1 MITVLA
7 GGVGAAKFLEGLAAV
22 MPPEQITVIAN
33 TGDDAEFHGLHVSP
47 DVDTVM
53 YTLAG
58 MVDRERGWGLAGD
71 TFHFLEALGRFGEE
85 TWFQLGD
92 RDLATHWKRTLRL
105 RQGATLS
112 EVTEELRR
120 ALGVECRILPMSDD
134 PARTR
139 LRTTAGPLAFQEY
152 FVKLRQQPEV
162 LEADFSE
169 AAASRP
175 SPGVLE
181 AIRTAEGVI
190 LAPSNP
196 ILSIGPILAVPGIR
210 EALRLRSLR
219 PALAGSGQAG
229 QALRNTAAPLVA
241 VSPIIG
247 GRALKGPADRI
258 LSSLGLG
265 ASAAAVAELYRD
277 LLDIFVLDQEDA
289 HLREEVEGKG
299 MQVVITQTVMNS
311 PQARQDLARTVLQAL
326 RNRNYK

>member
-1 MITVLA
+1 MIIVLA

-58 MVDRERGWGLAGD
+58 MVDRERGWGIAGD

-120 ALGVECRILPMSDD
+120 ALGVACRILPMSDD

-139 LRTTAGPLAFQEY
+139 LRTTAGLLAFQEY
-152 FVKLRQQPEV
+152 FVKLRQEPEV
-162 LEADFSE
+162 LEADCSE

-181 AIRTAEGVI
+181 AIRTAQGVI
-190 LAPSNP
+190 IAPSNP

-210 EALRLRSLR
+210 EALR
-219 PALAGSGQAG
+219 
-229 QALRNTAAPLVA
+229 NTAAPVAA

>member
-58 MVDRERGWGLAGD
+58 MVDRERGWGIAGD

-139 LRTTAGPLAFQEY
+139 LRTTAGLLAFQEY

-175 SPGVLE
+175 SPGILE
-181 AIRTAEGVI
+181 AIRTAQGVI

-210 EALRLRSLR
+210 EALR
-219 PALAGSGQAG
+219 
-229 QALRNTAAPLVA
+229 NTAAPVAA

-277 LLDIFVLDQEDA
+277 FLDIFVLDREDA
-289 HLREEVEGKG
+289 HLREEVERKG
-299 MQVVITQTVMNS
+299 MKAVVTQTVMNS
-311 PQARQDLARTVLQAL
+311 PQARQDLAQVVLEAL
-326 RNRNYK
+326 DGNSDG

>member
-1 MITVLA
+1 MIVVLA

-58 MVDRERGWGLAGD
+58 MVDRERGWGIAGD

-120 ALGVECRILPMSDD
+120 ALGVACRILPMSDD

-139 LRTTAGPLAFQEY
+139 LRTTAGLLAFQE
-152 FVKLRQQPEV
+152 
-162 LEADFSE
+162 
-169 AAASRP
+169 
-175 SPGVLE
+175 
-181 AIRTAEGVI
+181 
-190 LAPSNP
+190 
-196 ILSIGPILAVPGIR
+196 
-210 EALRLRSLR
+210 
-219 PALAGSGQAG
+219 
-229 QALRNTAAPLVA
+229 
-241 VSPIIG
+241 
-247 GRALKGPADRI
+247 
-258 LSSLGLG
+258 
-265 ASAAAVAELYRD
+265 
-277 LLDIFVLDQEDA
+277 
-289 HLREEVEGKG
+289 
-299 MQVVITQTVMNS
+299 
-311 PQARQDLARTVLQAL
+311 
-326 RNRNYK
+326 

>member
-1 MITVLA
+1 MIIVLA

-58 MVDRERGWGLAGD
+58 MVDRERGWGIAGD

-120 ALGVECRILPMSDD
+120 ALGVACRILPMSDD

-139 LRTTAGPLAFQEY
+139 LRTTAGLLAFQEY

-175 SPGVLE
+175 SPGILE
-181 AIRTAEGVI
+181 AIRTAQGVI

-210 EALRLRSLR
+210 EALR
-219 PALAGSGQAG
+219 
-229 QALRNTAAPLVA
+229 NTAAPVAA

-277 LLDIFVLDQEDA
+277 FLDIFVLDREDA
-289 HLREEVEGKG
+289 HLREEVERKG
-299 MQVVITQTVMNS
+299 MKAVVTQTVMNS
-311 PQARQDLARTVLQAL
+311 PQARQDLAQVVLEAL
-326 RNRNYK
+326 DGNSDG

>member
-92 RDLATHWKRTLRL
+92 RDLATHLRRTRRL
-105 RQGATLS
+105 QEGATLS

-120 ALGVECRILPMSDD
+120 ALGVACRILPMSDD
-134 PARTR
+134 RARTR
-139 LRTTAGPLAFQEY
+139 LRTTAGLLAFQEY

-210 EALRLRSLR
+210 EALR
-219 PALAGSGQAG
+219 
-229 QALRNTAAPLVA
+229 NTAAPVVA

-277 LLDIFVLDQEDA
+277 FLDIFVLDQEDA

-326 RNRNYK
+326 RNRNYI

>member
-7 GGVGAAKFLEGLAAV
+7 GGVGAAKFLEGLAVV

-58 MVDRERGWGLAGD
+58 LVDRERGWGIAGD

-112 EVTEELRR
+112 EATEELRR
-120 ALGVECRILPMSDD
+120 ALGVACRILPMSDD

-139 LRTTAGPLAFQEY
+139 LRTTAGLLAFQEY

-190 LAPSNP
+190 IAPSNP

-210 EALRLRSLR
+210 EALRS
-219 PALAGSGQAG
+219 
-229 QALRNTAAPLVA
+229 TEAPVAA

-258 LSSLGLG
+258 LASLGLG

-277 LLDIFVLDQEDA
+277 FLDIFVLDLEDA
-289 HLREEVEGKG
+289 HLREKVDGKG
-299 MQVVITQTVMNS
+299 MSVLITQTIMNS